1 MKRQHFCLSFF
12 ILLILQIVMVAIIT
26 GCGGEFGRG
35 LSQAWDDA
43 VEALTPTW
51 GEPEPGAVP
60 TPRTE
65 PAKPAEPAGQCDPD
79 ADTRPGGNGRCHE
92 TDLEGDPDLA
102 FRDERTAMEST
113 RYFPVPSGIPE
124 WAEFREDE

>member
-1 MKRQHFCLSFF
+1 MTRPRFCRAFL
-12 ILLILQIVMVAIIT
+12 ILLILEIVMVAMIT
-26 GCGGEFGRG
+26 GCGGNFSEG

-51 GEPEPGAVP
+51 GEPEPESVT

-65 PAKPAEPAGQCDPD
+65 PAKPAGQCPPD

-92 TDLEGDPDLA
+92 TDLEGDPDRA
-102 FRDERTAMEST
+102 FRDERTAMESR

>member
-1 MKRQHFCLSFF
+1 MTHQRWCFSFL
-12 ILLILQIVMVAIIT
+12 ILLILQIVIVAMLA
-26 GCGGEFGRG
+26 GCGGEVGRG

-51 GEPEPGAVP
+51 GEPEPGAVT

-79 ADTRPGGNGRCHE
+79 ADTRPGADRRCDGIARKDDPGR
-92 TDLEGDPDLA
+92 A
-102 FRDERTAMEST
+102 FRDERTAMESR
-113 RYFPVPSGIPE
+113 RYFRVPSGIPE